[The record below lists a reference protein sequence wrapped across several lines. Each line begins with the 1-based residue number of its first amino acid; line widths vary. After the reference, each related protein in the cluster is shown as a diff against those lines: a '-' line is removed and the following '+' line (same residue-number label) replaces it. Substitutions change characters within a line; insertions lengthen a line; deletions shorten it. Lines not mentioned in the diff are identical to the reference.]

1 MTNEKVKILIVDDH
15 SIVRQGVRIFLE
27 TQKDLEVVG
36 EADSGENAINF
47 CKQNTV
53 DVILLDLMMSGIDGV
68 ETTRQIKQICPQTNI
83 VILTSFHDDSY
94 ILPAIKA
101 GALSYI
107 LKEVSSNEL
116 VEAVRKASQNEAVID
131 SRLAVK
137 IIHSLHE
144 KPVELDEVESLSQRE
159 MEVLKLIA
167 EGFSNAKIGEKLFIS
182 EKTVKF
188 HVSNI
193 LAKLQL
199 ADRTQAAVYAWRS
212 GIIE

>member
-1 MTNEKVKILIVDDH
+1 MNEEKIKVLIVDDH

-27 TQKDLEVVG
+27 TQKDIEVVD
-36 EADSGENAINF
+36 EADSGENAIIF
-47 CKQNTV
+47 FKENTV
-53 DVILLDLMMSGIDGV
+53 DVVLLDLMMSGIDGV
-68 ETTRQIKQICPQTNI
+68 ETTRQIKQKSPNTNI
-83 VILTSFHDDSY
+83 IILTSFHDDSY

-116 VEAVRKASQNEAVID
+116 VDAVRKAAENEAVIHP
-131 SRLAVK
+131 RLAVK
-137 IIHSLHE
+137 IIQSMNE
-144 KPVELDEVESLSQRE
+144 KPKQNEDFESLSQRE
-159 MEVLKLIA
+159 TEVLKLIA
-167 EGFSNAKIGEKLFIS
+167 EGLSNAKIGEKLFIS

-199 ADRTQAAVYAWRS
+199 ADRTQVAVYAWRS
-212 GIIE
+212 GIVE

>member
-1 MTNEKVKILIVDDH
+1 MNEEKIKVLIVDDH

-27 TQKDLEVVG
+27 TQKDIEVVG
-36 EADSGENAINF
+36 EADSGEKAVIF
-47 CKQNTV
+47 FKEQTA
-53 DVILLDLMMSGIDGV
+53 DVVLLDLMMSGIDGV
-68 ETTRQIKQICPQTNI
+68 ETTRQIKQLSPNTNI

-116 VEAVRKASQNEAVID
+116 VDAVRKAAQNEAVIHPG
-131 SRLAVK
+131 LAVK
-137 IIHSLHE
+137 IIQSLNENSKQNGEFE
-144 KPVELDEVESLSQRE
+144 KLSQRE
-159 MEVLKLIA
+159 TEVLKLIA
-167 EGFSNAKIGEKLFIS
+167 EGLSNAKIGEKLFIS

-199 ADRTQAAVYAWRS
+199 ADRTQVAVYAWRS
-212 GIIE
+212 GIVE